1 MFRLCCIMTKFIR
14 FRFYQSIIFYDL
26 YLMNLMCSGCFLLV
40 LRKDPTDKR
49 KVICDERLKELF
61 EVDSFNGFT
70 VSKLLTSHFIK
81 TEQ

>member
-1 MFRLCCIMTKFIR
+1 MN
-14 FRFYQSIIFYDL
+14 L
-26 YLMNLMCSGCFLLV
+26 YLMNLMCSGCLLLV
-40 LRKDPTDKR
+40 LQKDPTDKR